1 MEVREAVERV
11 RPDLPTGIGHIRVEG
26 DTDGPGAEVLNGR
39 ISASRDLSESWEL
52 LDRRIRQP
60 LERIRGVAR
69 VLLYGV
75 EPQQLRIDL
84 DLAALKSHNVAVET
98 LIQRVDDAN
107 LDLDVGSIQG
117 DVLAFDVRSAG
128 RFRDV
133 ETVRDLPLGVGDLR
147 LRDVADVNLREPV
160 LDYGRHLNRNFA
172 IGFDVSKEPTANT
185 IETVDGLL
193 ARIDEIRADPELAGI
208 EVLVWENAAE
218 DIRTSLYGLRNAGIL
233 GGLLALS
240 VLYVFLRRVSTTL
253 IVAVAIPF
261 SLLVTCGAMFL
272 LGKSLNVLTMLGL
285 MLGIGMLVDNGV
297 VVIENIYRLQG
308 QGMNP
313 TVAAR
318 LGTRQVAL
326 AVVAATATT
335 IIVWAWLFV
344 TEPNTMTIYIGEVAS
359 VICLAVA
366 CSLLISLTFIPL
378 AAARFVP
385 DREVTPGLFVRRF
398 VPAYRALLSWTLHRP
413 RNRVLTLLALLLLAL
428 SAGIP
433 FTFLEKTDEP
443 EMRQR
448 DVLIHYE
455 VHDASTKEVVEGYVN
470 QVEDWIESRRDE
482 LRYDS
487 IYSYYG
493 RDWGAGTRVY
503 LPRSASKQELES
515 LREKLQDGLPVIA
528 GVKLEIGDH
537 RQRHHGPRRGSMIRV
552 AVRGEDPEF
561 LESLAGE
568 VERRVKEL
576 PHLRE
581 VYGPSLSGSKE
592 VRVRVDPERA
602 RSLGV
607 SPQRVAAVVGVT
619 FRGQHLRRFQGPHG
633 EIEVI
638 LGLSEFAQPGL
649 DALMQVP
656 VQTSH
661 GTTISLGS
669 VAEIEVARTPPHLQR
684 VDRRTT
690 SWVTAEFDQEEITTE
705 EGKELVG
712 EALAG
717 LVLPDGYSWDWG
729 IEMRREDE
737 GLLVMGFGVLMSLA
751 VVVFLMAALFESIT
765 QPVAILVTLPLALF
779 GAFWTLWIFGFKL
792 DVLAFIGVIILIG
805 LVVNNGIVMVD
816 HVNSLRRGGV
826 ARETA
831 LVEGCGDRLRPVLM
845 TAITTVCGLVPLA
858 MSPLLRRVF
867 LSWFGIELSQFTVA
881 GVYIESM
888 AVALMGGLISSTIF
902 TLIALPVW
910 YTTVEDGGAMLA
922 GLFAGIS
929 RRGGAWAWPRGGVLA
944 GEKRKG
950 ADPI

>member
-1 MEVREAVERV
+1 M
-11 RPDLPTGIGHIRVEG
+11 
-26 DTDGPGAEVLNGR
+26 
-39 ISASRDLSESWEL
+39 
-52 LDRRIRQP
+52 
-60 LERIRGVAR
+60 
-69 VLLYGV
+69 
-75 EPQQLRIDL
+75 
-84 DLAALKSHNVAVET
+84 
-98 LIQRVDDAN
+98 
-107 LDLDVGSIQG
+107 
-117 DVLAFDVRSAG
+117 
-128 RFRDV
+128 
-133 ETVRDLPLGVGDLR
+133 
-147 LRDVADVNLREPV
+147 
-160 LDYGRHLNRNFA
+160 
-172 IGFDVSKEPTANT
+172 
-185 IETVDGLL
+185 
-193 ARIDEIRADPELAGI
+193 ARIEEIRADPELAGI

-233 GGLLALS
+233 GGLMALT
-240 VLYVFLRRVSTTL
+240 VLFLFLRRVSTTL

-308 QGMNP
+308 QGINP
-313 TVAAR
+313 RAAAR

-344 TEPNTMTIYIGEVAS
+344 TEPNTMTIYIGEVAT

-385 DREVTPGLFVRRF
+385 DREIKPGLFDRRF
-398 VPAYRALLSWTLHRP
+398 VPAYRRLLSWTLRRP
-413 RNRVLTLLALLLLAL
+413 LHRVLTLLGLLLLAC

-433 FTFLEKTDEP
+433 FAFLEKTDEP

-455 VHDASTKEVVEGYVN
+455 VHDPSTKEVVEGYVN
-470 QVEDWIESRRDE
+470 QVEDWIESRRNE
-482 LRYDS
+482 LQYDS

-493 RDWGAGTRVY
+493 REWGAGTRVY
-503 LPRSASKQELES
+503 LPRSASKKELES
-515 LREKLQDGLPVIA
+515 LREKLQEGLPVIA
-528 GVKLEIGDH
+528 GVELEIGDN
-537 RQRHHGPRRGSMIRV
+537 RRRHHGPRRGSMIRV

-568 VERRVKEL
+568 VERRVTDL
-576 PHLRE
+576 PHVRE

-607 SPQRVAAVVGVT
+607 SPQRVAQVVGVT

-633 EIEVI
+633 EVEVI
-638 LGLSEFAQPGL
+638 LGLPEIAQPGL
-649 DALMQVP
+649 DALTQLP
-656 VQTSH
+656 VQTEH
-661 GTTISLGS
+661 GTTIALGS
-669 VAEIEVARTPPHLQR
+669 VSEIQVARTPPHLQR

-690 SWVTAEFDQEEITTE
+690 SWVTVEFDQEEITTPE
-705 EGKELVG
+705 SKELVG
-712 EALAG
+712 EALSG
-717 LVLPDGYSWDWG
+717 LVLPDGYTWDWG
-729 IEMRREDE
+729 FEMRREDE
-737 GLLVMGFGVLMSLA
+737 GLLVMGFGVLMSLT

-765 QPVAILVTLPLALF
+765 QPLAILITLPLALF
-779 GAFWTLWIFGFKL
+779 GAFWALWIFGFKL

-816 HVNSLRRGGV
+816 HVNSLRREGV
-826 ARETA
+826 AREAA

-858 MSPLLRRVF
+858 MSPFLRRVF
-867 LSWFGIELSQFTVA
+867 ISLFGIELSQFTVA

-910 YTTVEDGGAMLA
+910 YTTVEDGGATLA
-922 GLFAGIS
+922 GLFAGLS

-944 GEKRKG
+944 GDKRKG